1 MTISQS
7 LLAPEDISFEGA
19 IALTQSLLSEME
31 TGKLSDTEI
40 KEIVTSI
47 VKTENGARG
56 FFVTYLTEDGDV
68 AELSPPA
75 VLKALAVAPDIVA
88 ELLVKNLAMS
98 TAMVVHHA
106 RNQDHEM
113 AASANR
119 VRSRSALIISS
130 IKTPVCQTIAQQ
142 ILAAIATG
150 EGNYAAFLQK
160 WGYDRDQKDAIAQT
174 LRTIL

>member
-1 MTISQS
+1 MTIAQS
-7 LLAPEDISFEGA
+7 LLASENIRFEEA
-19 IALTQSLLSEME
+19 IALTQSLLSQME
-31 TGKLSDTEI
+31 TGKLSDAEI
-40 KEIVTSI
+40 KESVTSL

-75 VLKALAVAPDIVA
+75 VLQAIASGPDIVA

-98 TAMVVHHA
+98 TAMAVHHG
-106 RNQDHEM
+106 RNSDEEM

-119 VRSRSALIISS
+119 VRSRSLMIISS
-130 IKTPVCQTIAQQ
+130 IQIPACPRIAKE

-150 EGNYAAFLQK
+150 AGNYATFLQK
-160 WGYDRDQKDAIAQT
+160 WGYDQDQKDAITQT
-174 LRTIL
+174 LQVIL